1 MKSQVNVRAEED
13 LIEKIRQ
20 IGQKRGWGGQ
30 REALENALK
39 LYVNLLE
46 KNTVMMTVS
55 GDVLT
60 LGEVKER
67 LLSGDEFSVHPPMGT
82 LSTEQIEEIGG
93 IVQDHLK
100 ENPPESLLSEETEID
115 IGDVTG
121 AVQAGNPVH
130 AAWGEREVGPFIEHD
145 RMLTF
150 NPTTLTVE
158 H

>member
-1 MKSQVNVRAEED
+1 MKSQVNVRAEKG
-13 LIEKIRQ
+13 LIKKIRQ
-20 IGQKRGWGGQ
+20 IGQERGWGGQ

-39 LYVNLLE
+39 LYVSLLE

-60 LGEVKER
+60 LGEVRER

-93 IVQDHLK
+93 IVQDHLR
-100 ENPPESLLSEETEID
+100 EDPPESLLSQGSEID
-115 IGDVTG
+115 VGDVTG
-121 AVQAGNPVH
+121 AVQDGNSVH

-145 RMLTF
+145 RVLIF
-150 NPTTLTVE
+150 NPTTLTVDR
-158 H
+158 